1 VNSMKH
7 TAFISLGSNIGNRFI
22 LLEEALTD
30 LQKRYPIEVV
40 NVSSI
45 YETDPVGY
53 EDQDV
58 FLNMVAQIR
67 TSLTAEELLDA
78 CLEIEKELGRKRDIR
93 WGPRTIDLDILLYND
108 ENMITERL
116 VIPHPRMH
124 ERSFVLIPLIEI
136 CPNLTLPE
144 TKQPLCELADQ
155 LSDREGVRIWK
166 QRNGEDVF
174 ALFEN

>member
-1 VNSMKH
+1 MNHMKQI
-7 TAFISLGSNIGNRFI
+7 AFISLGSNMGNRLS
-22 LLEEALTD
+22 LLEEALTN
-30 LQKRYPIEVV
+30 LQKKYPIEVV

-45 YETDPVGY
+45 YETEPVGY
-53 EDQDV
+53 ENQDV

-67 TSLTAEELLDA
+67 TSLTPGELLDA
-78 CLEIEKELGRKRDIR
+78 CLQIEKFLGRKREIR

-108 ENMITERL
+108 QNMITERL

-124 ERSFVLIPLIEI
+124 KRSFVMIPLIEI
-136 CPNLTLPE
+136 CPNITLPAM
-144 TKQPLCELADQ
+144 KQPLCELADQ